1 MTNVFLI
8 SLARSPKASATL
20 AKQIMDRMD
29 VDKKMTD
36 GFKAGVQ
43 RMKAEEH
50 KLAVERGDEPPA
62 LS

>member
-1 MTNVFLI
+1 
-8 SLARSPKASATL
+8 
-20 AKQIMDRMD
+20 MDKR
-29 VDKKMTD
+29 MTD

-50 KLAVERGDEPPA
+50 KLAMERGDEPPA

>member
-1 MTNVFLI
+1 M
-8 SLARSPKASATL
+8 RSPKSSATL
-20 AKQIMDRMD
+20 AKQIMDRME

-36 GFKAGVQ
+36 GFKAGIQ

-50 KLAVERGDEPPA
+50 KLAVEHGDEPPA